1 MKHAFKS
8 PLSSQVLAFAAIPS
22 ASSLTFVYLISSPL
36 PQHGSYVLDGAIF
49 AQAIGGFSA
58 ASVPIIPLLLAL
70 SAALAGQ
77 RKRRIASVSGILATK
92 AVAA

>member
-36 PQHGSYVLDGAIF
+36 PQRGSYVLDGAIF
-49 AQAIGGFSA
+49 AQAIGGSSA
-58 ASVPIIPLLLAL
+58 AAVPIILFPLAL
-70 SAALAGQ
+70 SAVLAGQ
-77 RKRRIASVSGILATK
+77 RKRKVALVSGCLATK